1 MSARV
6 ATRRAARHAL
16 LLDLK
21 LGFSASARWYPLTAL
36 FALCSIELAVAG
48 SDFFGIERAS
58 LTWADH
64 LALFVGGCEPYVFRQ
79 GLIFI
84 PPAGWLLGLL
94 LLAYMTLGH
103 PYRDLMGF
111 GQHALMRTSRAS
123 WWLSK
128 CAWIVLTVLAY
139 WAVVVAA
146 ATVITVLDGAAF
158 SLRLT
163 QGAFTTVTGLANVP
177 PGGIGGL
184 PFFAGVLGMSVAL
197 CLAQMTLAFIV
208 RPSVAFG
215 CMAALLVVSA
225 HTMHP
230 ALLGNYL
237 MLARLGG
244 AVPGGVSPFV
254 GLGIAAVLASGS
266 VMGGLLF
273 FRRTDLV
280 AKELFA

>member
-21 LGFSASARWYPLTAL
+21 LGFSASTHWYALSAL

-48 SDFFGIERAS
+48 SDFFGIEKAS

-79 GLIFI
+79 GLIFV

-94 LLAYMTLGH
+94 LPAYMTLGY

-111 GQHALMRTSRAS
+111 GQHALIRTSRAS

-128 CAWIVLTVLAY
+128 CAWIVLTVIAF
-139 WAVVVAA
+139 WAIVVAA
-146 ATVITVLDGAAF
+146 ATVITVLDGAPF

-163 QGAFTTVTGLANVP
+163 QGAFATVSGLANVP
-177 PGGIGGL
+177 PGGIGSL

-237 MLARLGG
+237 MLARLGD
-244 AVPGGVSPFV
+244 AVPGGVSPLV
-254 GLGIAAVLASGS
+254 GLGVAAMLASAS
-266 VMGGLLF
+266 VVGGLFF

>member
-1 MSARV
+1 MSKRA
-6 ATRRAARHAL
+6 ATRRAARRAL
-16 LLDLK
+16 LLDLR
-21 LGFSASARWYPLTAL
+21 LGFSTSTRWYALTAL

-79 GLIFI
+79 GLIFV

-94 LLAYMTLGH
+94 LLAYMTLGY

-128 CAWIVLTVLAY
+128 CAWIVLTVLVY
-139 WAVVVAA
+139 WAIVVAA
-146 ATVITVLDGAAF
+146 ATTITVLDGAPF

-163 QGAFTTVTGLANVP
+163 QGAFATVTGLANVP
-177 PGGIGGL
+177 PGGIGAL
-184 PFFAGVLGMSVAL
+184 PFFAGALGMSAAL

-215 CMAALLVVSA
+215 CTAALLVVSA

-244 AVPGGVSPFV
+244 AVPGGVSPLV
-254 GLGIAAVLASGS
+254 GLGVAAVLALAS
-266 VMGGLLF
+266 VVGGLFF